1 MEQVEELKGRV
12 KALIVRQLK
21 LEIES
26 GVHQGRRTPL
36 RGRPQRARARL
47 DRRAGAR
54 PRHREGVR
62 HQGPGRGGGG
72 QGLRLRERPL
82 RVRRVEGRVN
92 PVREDLPHA
101 YPFRFVE
108 RTVEK
113 RGPAEGRVRALVT
126 GNGRRTE
133 AGGFLP
139 PLTLVEVVAQSAL
152 LLEGGDP
159 GIGRSGF
166 LAGVSDFT
174 FDRTP
179 ESGDLLN
186 VDVQDRRGPR
196 PDRAGSRERSRTP
209 RGGASAPG
217 PSPSEK
223 GVAA

>member
-1 MEQVEELKGRV
+1 VNPDREEL
-12 KALIVRQLK
+12 
-21 LEIES
+21 
-26 GVHQGRRTPL
+26 
-36 RGRPQRARARL
+36 
-47 DRRAGAR
+47 
-54 PRHREGVR
+54 
-62 HQGPGRGGGG
+62 
-72 QGLRLRERPL
+72 
-82 RVRRVEGRVN
+82 
-92 PVREDLPHA
+92 PHV

-126 GNGRRTE
+126 GNGRRTD
-133 AGGFLP
+133 ADGFLP

-186 VDVQDRRGPR
+186 VDVRIVGVLGPIVRFEGIVTDAEGRRVC
-196 PDRAGSRERSRTP
+196 T
-209 RGGASAPG
+209 GAVTVR
-217 PSPSEK
+217 K